1 MRKVD
6 PPTVAL
12 YNSRASKL
20 DNGEYASGEEGNMGK
35 CIDAPTDGS
44 VRHTCISLR
53 MRVIRRESS
62 DLPPLPDL
70 KQPARNKGGRVMEK
84 RVEKEEMSGLI
95 IVYN

>member
-20 DNGEYASGEEGNMGK
+20 DYGEYASGEEEENMGK

-44 VRHTCISLR
+44 VRYTCISLR

-70 KQPARNKGGRVMEK
+70 KQPARNKGGVMEK
-84 RVEKEEMSGLI
+84 SVEKEEMSGLI
-95 IVYN
+95 ILYN